1 VLWLAFIIAF
11 VILWALLYAALPAL
25 RYFGRRLTHL
35 VARSAR
41 INELVARHKE
51 WLPIVIIV
59 VAGAL
64 LTAWAGDQFLDLAES
79 VRANNATLQRID
91 SGVHDWAVAHRSAP
105 DTIFFVV
112 MTNVGSPLGTFVLV
126 AVVAVVLAFMHRW
139 RWVAYLAVTVGGGEL
154 LDIELKA
161 YFARAR
167 PGVAEMLRRAHGY
180 SFPSGHAMG
189 SAVAFGALAY
199 LAYRAAKSWPAAT
212 AALAFALTFVLSVAL
227 SRVYLGVHWISDV
240 AAGVS
245 AGLLWVTATTA
256 AYETVRRIRHLR
268 GLRASRLPPAPSA
281 ASRDREPS
289 VQSRGD

>member
-1 VLWLAFIIAF
+1 MLWLAFVVVF
-11 VILWALLYAALPAL
+11 LLLWALLYAALPAL
-25 RYFGRRLTHL
+25 RYVGRRLTHL

-41 INELVARHKE
+41 ITGLVDKHRE

-64 LTAWAGDQFLDLAES
+64 LTAWAGDQFLDLAEN
-79 VRANNATLQRID
+79 VRAKSPTLLKVD
-91 SGVHDWAVAHRSAP
+91 AGVHDWAVEHRSAP
-105 DTIFFVV
+105 DTLFFMV
-112 MTNVGSPLGTFVLV
+112 MTNVGSPVGVLV
-126 AVVAVVLAFMHRW
+126 PVGIVGLILLFLKRW
-139 RWVAYLAVTVGGGEL
+139 RWVAYLGVTVGGGEL
-154 LDIELKA
+154 LDLELKS

-167 PGVAEMLRRAHGY
+167 PAVAQMLKGAHGY

-199 LAYRAAKSWPAAT
+199 LAYRAAKSWPAAA

-245 AGLLWVTATTA
+245 MGLLWVTVTTA

-268 GLRASRLPPAPSA
+268 GLRRSRVHGGNA
-281 ASRDREPS
+281 
-289 VQSRGD
+289 

>member
-1 VLWLAFIIAF
+1 LLWAAFLIVF
-11 VILWALLYAALPAL
+11 LLLWALLYAALPAL

-41 INELVARHKE
+41 INELVAKHRE
-51 WLPIVIIV
+51 WLPIAIIV

-64 LTAWAGDQFLDLAES
+64 LTSWAGDQFLDLAEN
-79 VRANNATLQRID
+79 VRANSATMLKID
-91 SGVHDWAVAHRSAP
+91 SGVHDWAVRHRSAP
-105 DTIFFVV
+105 DTLFFVV
-112 MTNVGSPLGTFVLV
+112 MSNVGSPLGVLVLV
-126 AVVAVVLAFMHRW
+126 AIVAIVLAFMRRW

-167 PGVAEMLRRAHGY
+167 PAVAEMLRRAHGY

-199 LAYRAAKSWPAAT
+199 LAYRAAKSWPAAA

-245 AGLLWVTATTA
+245 AGLLWVTVTTS

-268 GLRASRLPPAPSA
+268 GLRAARLPSARSA
-281 ASRDREPS
+281 ASTDRGPS
-289 VQSRGD
+289 DRSRGG

>member
-1 VLWLAFIIAF
+1 MLWIAF
-11 VILWALLYAALPAL
+11 VAVFLLLWAVLYACLPAL
-25 RYFGRRLTHL
+25 RYLGRRLTHV

-41 INELVARHKE
+41 INELVDKHKA
-51 WLPIVIIV
+51 WLPVAVIVI
-59 VAGAL
+59 AGAL

-79 VRANNATLQRID
+79 VHAKSPALQKID
-91 SGVHDWAVAHRSAP
+91 NGVHDWAVAHRSAS
-105 DTIFFVV
+105 DTLFFAV
-112 MTNVGSPLGTFVLV
+112 TSNAGSPVGVAVLV
-126 AVVAVVLAFMHRW
+126 AVICVMLAFLRRW

-154 LDIELKA
+154 LDIELKS

-167 PGVAEMLRRAHGY
+167 PAMAEMLRKAHGY

-199 LAYRAAKSWPAAT
+199 LAYRAAKSWPAAA

-240 AAGVS
+240 AAGVT
-245 AGLLWVTATTA
+245 AGLLWVTVTTC

-281 ASRDREPS
+281 ASTDRGPS
-289 VQSRGD
+289 VRS